1 MNCVPVVHH
10 GTTLPPDIAFIHDFC
25 ITNHISQLAAIFS
38 DTIFWFSAIIFGS
51 SGDCVPHNCVRDM
64 MVDIAVDHI
73 STDVVPSFQT
83 SNIAAGVVGTNSD
96 QAGC

>member
-1 MNCVPVVHH
+1 
-10 GTTLPPDIAFIHDFC
+10 
-25 ITNHISQLAAIFS
+25 
-38 DTIFWFSAIIFGS
+38 
-51 SGDCVPHNCVRDM
+51 
-64 MVDIAVDHI
+64 MVDIAVDYI